1 MRAHGAVPRCHSTP
15 GEGTVVSFDLPAV
28 SADQYPPPQA
38 PAGAAAP
45 SIVSASECRSSPPR
59 SELTDAVHA
68 ADAAAAAA
76 AALPQSPVDACDS
89 LSASPWSDRGDV
101 VASGPACKMSQGLG
115 ARAVPRP
122 NSPRVKSKLLSQS
135 APASKTLCA
144 GPPTHMHH
152 ARFAP
157 MSSRQGSVCSDEPS
171 MHSPAQVAPLTD
183 VPFNALVP
191 GASRGHN
198 SLECGTMQ
206 TTSHS
211 DNSVSLPSSID
222 LACDSHGPALAPAAG
237 QGDVA
242 GKAHSM
248 HGHTAVKSPTAPT
261 LRKVSDTWRRL
272 LQTEPPVATSAHGLQ
287 SLVCMC
293 GGGCSISSQLQN
305 YSEGD
310 NGKDSLQA
318 AFFAS
323 LGFCQTCAGPD
334 NPSGPWEDYP
344 AASELVISPLAL
356 PDLGGRSAPL
366 DPARAMGTQHSGP
379 HVSTLDNVLDS
390 AAEFARAG
398 GNSCVRR
405 QSVATW
411 ASQPRYSSD
420 SAGVCLG
427 SVRPSSREDGAAVM
441 RDATRRDMQHTSNM
455 ALPSFA
461 PLPHTAPMPLHALV
475 HRPPARDA
483 SAGLDT
489 DDGFTG
495 AWSEEEEEED
505 QKEQKAGMALGAIAQ
520 AVIRA
525 GADAKAS
532 PRGQQGT
539 TPSPGGST
547 RTITGDSVSSCSDVW
562 ASAFVPQVSRAEVA
576 DVSAAAP
583 APPQERSSL
592 DICLRRLRDQTEG
605 QAACQSEER
614 LEARPEVRLE
624 VRPPSEPSAAATLS
638 RLLVYPS
645 TSSPRRSGKACRS
658 FMSNPPPAAAPCA
671 APGSP
676 CASEPAPAPPPQSGF
691 PPTTMPRMKQRP
703 SADAAST
710 TAAVLP
716 SFADVRRRGK
726 SIDVSLLHRRRGGG
740 GTHGCPAPPR
750 ILCVDDN
757 AVNQL
762 VISRM
767 LQSAGLQVDQAM
779 CGAEALRKLQ
789 AAGDDLPD
797 LLIMDVMM
805 PGISGL
811 ELCRCA
817 TPHSD
822 LLCHSL

>member
-1 MRAHGAVPRCHSTP
+1 
-15 GEGTVVSFDLPAV
+15 
-28 SADQYPPPQA
+28 
-38 PAGAAAP
+38 
-45 SIVSASECRSSPPR
+45 
-59 SELTDAVHA
+59 
-68 ADAAAAAA
+68 
-76 AALPQSPVDACDS
+76 
-89 LSASPWSDRGDV
+89 
-101 VASGPACKMSQGLG
+101 
-115 ARAVPRP
+115 
-122 NSPRVKSKLLSQS
+122 
-135 APASKTLCA
+135 
-144 GPPTHMHH
+144 
-152 ARFAP
+152 
-157 MSSRQGSVCSDEPS
+157 
-171 MHSPAQVAPLTD
+171 
-183 VPFNALVP
+183 
-191 GASRGHN
+191 
-198 SLECGTMQ
+198 MQ

-222 LACDSHGPALAPAAG
+222 LAYDSHGSAPAPAAG

-242 GKAHSM
+242 EKAHRM
-248 HGHTAVKSPTAPT
+248 HGDTAVKSPTAPT
-261 LRKVSDTWRRL
+261 LRKVPDTWRRL

-305 YSEGD
+305 HPDGD

-323 LGFCQTCAGPD
+323 LGFYRTDVTPD
-334 NPSGPWEDYP
+334 IPSGRREDYP
-344 AASELVISPLAL
+344 VASELVIPPLSL
-356 PDLGGRSAPL
+356 PDLGGRLAPL
-366 DPARAMGTQHSGP
+366 NPARAMGMQHSGP
-379 HVSTLDNVLDS
+379 QASALDNVLDS
-390 AAEFARAG
+390 AAQFARAG

-427 SVRPSSREDGAAVM
+427 SVRPSSREHGDAM
-441 RDATRRDMQHTSNM
+441 MHEATRRETQHMSNM

-461 PLPHTAPMPLHALV
+461 PLPHTAPVPLHALM

-495 AWSEEEEEED
+495 AWSEEEEED
-505 QKEQKAGMALGAIAQ
+505 QGEQKAGVALGAIAQ

-539 TPSPGGST
+539 APSPGGST
-547 RTITGDSVSSCSDVW
+547 RTVTGDSVSSCSDVW

-583 APPQERSSL
+583 ADVSPQERSSL

-614 LEARPEVRLE
+614 PEARSEERPK
-624 VRPPSEPSAAATLS
+624 VRPPLEPSAAATLS
-638 RLLVYPS
+638 RLRVHPG
-645 TSSPRRSGKACRS
+645 TSSPRPSGKACQS
-658 FMSNPPPAAAPCA
+658 FMSNPAPAAAPCA
-671 APGSP
+671 APSST
-676 CASEPAPAPPPQSGF
+676 CASEPAPAPPPQPAAAAGF
-691 PPTTMPRMKQRP
+691 PPMTMPRMKQRP

-740 GTHGCPAPPR
+740 GTHDCPAAPR

-779 CGAEALRKLQ
+779 SGAEALRKLQ

-811 ELCRCA
+811 ELCRCVS
-817 TPHSD
+817 TPHRS
-822 LLCHSL
+822 LLCRSL